1 MATEIRSAD
10 VVANEIRFERCSG
23 KMCLCGNSHTE
34 AAWKAWLD
42 AVDRAEVGPGVFA
55 NAKIGCGNNP
65 GEMRMYVFEETDG
78 EERTW
83 IGPGHGHALPYCI
96 EEGHYDASPPA
107 EVLAAFS
114 ALEEADS
121 AGCDAA
127 DAAADEDCMTTPE
140 EVTAWEAARESE
152 RQARLAEAEKRRQA
166 AIEEATTG
174 LSPELTMKIATATAG
189 RSRST
194 RKRLWRSLRAEIG
207 EERTAAIQAAAPG
220 FAKRN

>member
-10 VVANEIRFERCSG
+10 VVANKIRFEMRGRG
-23 KMCLCGNSHTE
+23 KLCLCGNSHTE
-34 AAWKAWLD
+34 AAWKAWLET
-42 AVDRAEVGPGVFA
+42 VDRAEVAPGVFA

-65 GEMRMYVFEETDG
+65 GDVKMYVVEETDG

-83 IGPGHGHALPYCI
+83 SGHPQPHCIEAGHYEALP
-96 EEGHYDASPPA
+96 AA
-107 EVLAAFS
+107 EVLAAF
-114 ALEEADS
+114 AAIAEADD
-121 AGCDAA
+121 AGMDAA
-127 DAAADEDCMTTPE
+127 DAASDEDCTTTPE

-152 RQARLAEAEKRRQA
+152 RQARLTEAEKRRQA

-207 EERTAAIQAAAPG
+207 EERTAAIQAAATG
-220 FAKRN
+220 FTRRN